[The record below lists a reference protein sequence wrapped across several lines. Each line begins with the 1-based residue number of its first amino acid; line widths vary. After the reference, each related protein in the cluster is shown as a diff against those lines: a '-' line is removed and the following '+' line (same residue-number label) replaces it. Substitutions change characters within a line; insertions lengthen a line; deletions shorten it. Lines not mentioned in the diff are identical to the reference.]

1 MRKVVFSRTDLE
13 VVAQTQ
19 PDGKVFLRCG
29 STDQWWDVTVSTTD
43 ISDAHSFL
51 PIRAL
56 ADWRRRL
63 KKTKHGP
70 QNLHRIAL
78 QIQDLDLAALPWESA
93 LLAQVQRENGLV
105 VRTSPVFP
113 QVAGFSF
120 TLPLRV
126 LQLNPLMNL
135 PSRVLALF
143 EDHPAPDVSN
153 AIELYQTNWSGPSD
167 PDVPVSW
174 PSVDIL
180 QFDFLPALELPRLL
194 SPADPEDPGTLAWF
208 QRNTRRWRTRLVILH
223 AFGPERSRSALR
235 LAHALTARGG
245 PAVLL
250 DSLPAIELPN
260 LYRAFYQNV
269 VDDQP
274 LDAALVSARAD
285 LPLDS
290 HSAVVLFAGGGRE
303 EALRVADVGLKLMQF
318 ADDLRLDRA
327 QPKEELQ
334 DVIRVMLPSKT
345 RAAQNAVSVDMQK
358 SLRGFQTNWK
368 GYQFARKAPRGII
381 PLGQDISRLRAV
393 VRSHVPELQIA
404 VGQSYQAPAVLAEIT
419 NDFWTVK
426 PRKILKPA
434 TDRYVSASF
443 SRVAEAGSLVLVE
456 QRLARLNLGKTYQL
470 GINIGPQN
478 MRIFTAGATALFE
491 EIFQWT
497 RGKKAWLEVA
507 VTGLDF
513 QVLGDPV
520 RELLL
525 TETGP
530 TDTLYFP
537 VVPQKTGI
545 ARLRYCIYY
554 QQKVLQ
560 SFRLAAVIG
569 ETTLLNARSSDL
581 PMAELLA
588 KTLGVT
594 PAVVGEAGYMSRLEY
609 SVALPQETLKKEF
622 HPSAISI
629 VANDWD
635 AQSVITLKD
644 AESFAVSTSPDLK
657 GYVENVRQVMAD
669 VSTIK
674 LSGNRELYAFKNE
687 TVRNQGDL
695 ATFGSAIK
703 KLAATGWVLYDHI
716 LSAANVQQ
724 LALSLATPGQSIH
737 VANIL
742 RDKVIPWGAL
752 YDRRFDENK
761 GEEQG
766 HPVEVAVCPASLPDA
781 KGDLALEEC
790 FTSPSCVLHGYP
802 EKECFG
808 PRGARIVPETV
819 ACPLHFWGFRHIIE
833 LPPQQVAPG
842 GKSRSMPELI
852 SVTAKARG
860 FAGSNATLQ
869 SEPEHFAAIQEAAKT
884 RPVEW
889 APTLYNRDKIIDKL
903 KTDLEL
909 ALIYFYCH
917 ARGGPNAGLVDPQ
930 LIFQELTQKPGII
943 TPGALTYASPWK
955 RSPLVFL
962 NGCGTTGYSPEALS
976 PFLTKFVDDRCASG
990 LIGTEIPVWEDL
1002 AAEMAELFLNSFLD
1016 GKPAG
1021 TALLEARRALLS
1033 KQNPLGLVYTLYA
1046 SANLRIAVSQP
1057 APPGSP
1063 T

>member
-1 MRKVVFSRTDLE
+1 MRKVVFGRTDLE
-13 VVAQTQ
+13 VVAQTR
-19 PDGKVFLRCG
+19 PDGQVFLRCG
-29 STDQWWDVTVSTTD
+29 SADDWWNSTVSTTD
-43 ISDAHSFL
+43 ISDAHWFL

-56 ADWRRRL
+56 ADWRRRS
-63 KKTKHGP
+63 KQTKPGP
-70 QNLHRIAL
+70 QRLHRIAL
-78 QIQDLDLAALPWESA
+78 QIQDLDLVTLPWERA
-93 LLAQVQRENGLV
+93 LLGQVLRQNGLV
-105 VRTSPVFP
+105 VRISPVFP

-120 TLPLRV
+120 TLPLRI

-135 PSRVLALF
+135 PSRVRALF
-143 EDHPAPDVSN
+143 EDHPRPDVSN
-153 AIELYQTNWSGPSD
+153 AIELHQTNWSEPSD
-167 PDVPVSW
+167 PEVPVSW

-180 QFDFLPALELPRLL
+180 QFDFLSALELPRLL

-245 PAVLL
+245 PAVLV
-250 DSLPAIELPN
+250 DSLPANELPN
-260 LYRAFYQNV
+260 FYRAFYQNV

-274 LDAALVSARAD
+274 LDAALQSAGAD
-285 LPLDS
+285 LPPEFR
-290 HSAVVLFAGGGRE
+290 SAVVLFGGAGRE
-303 EALRVADVGLKLMQF
+303 EELRVADVGLKLMQF
-318 ADDLRLDRA
+318 ADDLRLDKA

-334 DVIRVMLPSKT
+334 DVIRAILPSKT
-345 RAAQNAVSVDMQK
+345 PAVQKAVTVDMQK
-358 SLRGFQTNWK
+358 SLRGFQANWK
-368 GYQFARKAPRGII
+368 GYQLAQRAPRGII

-393 VRSHVPELQIA
+393 VRRHVPELQMA
-404 VGQSYQAPAVLAEIT
+404 VGQTHQAAAVLPQIR
-419 NDFWTVK
+419 NDFWTAK

-434 TDRYVSASF
+434 TKRYVNASF
-443 SRVAEAGSLVLVE
+443 SKVEGAGSLVLVE
-456 QRLARLNLGKTYQL
+456 QRLARLNPGKTYQL
-470 GINIGPQN
+470 GISIGPQN

-497 RGKKAWLEVA
+497 RGNKAWLEVS

-513 QVLGDPV
+513 RVLGDPV

-537 VVPQKTGI
+537 VVPQKPGI
-545 ARLRYCIYY
+545 ARLRFCIYY

-560 SFRLAAVIG
+560 SFRLAAAIT
-569 ETTLLNARSSDL
+569 ETTRLNARSSDL

-588 KTLGVT
+588 KSLGVT
-594 PAVVGEAGYMSRLEY
+594 PAEVGEAGYLSRLEY
-609 SVALPQETLKKEF
+609 SVAQPQETLKKEF
-622 HPSAISI
+622 HPSALSI
-629 VANDWD
+629 VTNDWD

-644 AESFAVSTSPDLK
+644 AESFAVSTPLDLK
-657 GYVENVRQVMAD
+657 GYVQNVRQVMTD

-674 LSGNRELYAFKNE
+674 LSGDRELYAFKNE
-687 TVRNQGDL
+687 SVRNQGDL
-695 ATFGSAIK
+695 ATFSSAIK
-703 KLAATGWVLYDHI
+703 KLAATGWALYDHI
-716 LSAANVQQ
+716 LSAADVQK
-724 LALSLATPGQSIH
+724 LDLSLATPGQSIH

-752 YDRRFDENK
+752 YDRYFDDNK
-761 GEEQG
+761 QEDAQG

-781 KGDLALEEC
+781 QGNLAVQEC
-790 FTSPSCVLHGYP
+790 FTSPSCVLYGYP

-808 PRGARIVPETV
+808 PRGARILPETV

-833 LPPQQVAPG
+833 LPPQQVAPDG
-842 GKSRSMPELI
+842 RSRSMPELI

-860 FAGSNATLQ
+860 FAGSNATL
-869 SEPEHFAAIQEAAKT
+869 ENEAEHFAAIHEAAKT
-884 RPVEW
+884 RPVDW

-903 KTDLEL
+903 KADLEL

-917 ARGGPNAGLVDPQ
+917 ALGDPNVGLVDPQ
-930 LIFQELTQKPGII
+930 LIFQELAQKPGII
-943 TPGALTYASPWK
+943 TPGALAYSSPWK

-976 PFLTKFVDDRCASG
+976 PFLKKLVDDRGASG
-990 LIGTEIPVWEDL
+990 LVGTEIPVWEDL
-1002 AAEMAELFLNSFLD
+1002 AAEMAELFLNSFLE

-1046 SANLRIAVSQP
+1046 SANLRIAVS
-1057 APPGSP
+1057 APLH
-1063 T
+1063 